1 MSATKDTAN
10 FLDLDRLL
18 ELSRELIAIPSVS
31 NQRDECHRALD
42 WVDRQLSGCGFHRVN
57 FEYNGYRSLIFST
70 LPSKKAKLILNCHL
84 DVVAAAD
91 HQFTLEERDGKWW
104 GRGTY
109 DMKIA
114 AIAFMRMA
122 QELSKLPIEQRGD
135 VQFQFVTDEEIGG
148 HRGSERLSEQGYT
161 ADLVI
166 AGEPTDL
173 GICYQAKGVYWVVVH
188 LSGTPGHAAR
198 PWLSDNP
205 LDRLQ
210 SGLNRLREIYPYP
223 DQEVWRTTATPTGIT
238 AGDSH
243 NRIPDQVQL
252 KLDIRHLPEESPDD
266 IEATLLQCF
275 PGARI
280 EVIQRSYAHQ
290 SDPNHPLIQR
300 LAQIQVETIGL
311 EPRMFSEHFASDTRY
326 WSRLG
331 VPAVCWGPSGA
342 GMHADDEHL
351 DPKSLVQYLQV
362 LERVITELG
371 R

>member
-1 MSATKDTAN
+1 MKALNDSPAL
-10 FLDLDRLL
+10 FSLEHLLDL
-18 ELSRELIAIPSVS
+18 SRQLIAIPSVS
-31 NQRDECHRALD
+31 NQRQECHRALD
-42 WVDRQLSGCGFHRVN
+42 WVDQQLSGCGFHRVD
-57 FEYNGYRSLIFST
+57 FEYNGFRSLIFST
-70 LPSKKAKLILNCHL
+70 RPSKRAKLILNCHL

-91 HQFTLEERDGKWW
+91 HQFQLTERDGKWW

-109 DMKIA
+109 DMKTA
-114 AIAFMRMA
+114 AIAFMVMA
-122 QELSKLPIEQRGD
+122 QKLSKLPVDQQGD

-148 HRGSERLSEQGYT
+148 HRGSERLSEEGYT

-188 LSGTPGHAAR
+188 LAGTPGHAAR

-205 LDRLQ
+205 LDRMQ
-210 SGLNRLREIYPYP
+210 TGLNLLREIYPAP
-223 DQEVWRTTATPTGIT
+223 SHEVWRTTATPTGIT

-266 IEATLLQCF
+266 IEATLLRCF

-300 LAQIQVETIGL
+300 LAKIQEETIGFA
-311 EPRMFSEHFASDTRY
+311 PRMFSEHFASDTRY

-331 VPAVCWGPSGA
+331 VPAICWGPSGA

-351 DPKSLVQYLQV
+351 EPQSLVQYLQV
-362 LERVITELG
+362 LDRVVAELG
-371 R
+371 Q